1 MVLKKRKRWAVFIIS
16 FILILSGCSEKVD
29 VAEEEPETPVAVAK
43 AFSGSLTGANEFTG
57 VTKASSDIQVIPKTM
72 GQLTEVH
79 VSVGD
84 TVQAGQALATIDQS
98 DLQIALKADEKTLE
112 QAKNGLARA
121 KNSQTQV
128 EANYK
133 NAKISLEQLERQ
145 LEETKKNLERMETLF
160 EEGLISEKELEDVKL
175 AVFNQEK
182 QIEQAKINVQV
193 AEANM
198 SDLQN
203 TIRDAQIGVEQAQL
217 AVEASRK
224 RLEDTII
231 KAPVSGMIASIEA
244 EKGEMVSSQAPF
256 ARIVSIDI
264 IDIDI
269 KATAE
274 QLMLFE
280 KGDKVGVRVQSL
292 ADGFE
297 GTVTDI
303 APAADTSGL
312 FNVTVQVKNND
323 QKIKPGM
330 VATISIEE
338 KLTDESIIVP
348 TEAIV
353 ERLDD
358 TFVFVV
364 KDGVA
369 YKKEV
374 EVIRYETDYTA
385 IKGDI
390 QPNDVVVIKG
400 QTLIDNES
408 KVRIVEEES

>member
-231 KAPVSGMIASIEA
+231 KAPISGMIASIEA

-292 ADGFE
+292 ADSFE